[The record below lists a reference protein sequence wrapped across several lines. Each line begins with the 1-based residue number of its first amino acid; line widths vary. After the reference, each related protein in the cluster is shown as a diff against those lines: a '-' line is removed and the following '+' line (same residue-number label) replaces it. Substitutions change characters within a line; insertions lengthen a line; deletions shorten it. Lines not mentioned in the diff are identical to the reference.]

1 MGWWINLFDPDEPE
15 MTRLPLEISGLHQ
28 GGGVITIGGSNQ
40 ASMSVTYNYSK
51 YYYDTID
58 KEDGFRWLNGK
69 LAKDTIVR
77 LENAI
82 TELGT
87 DFSGDYWEATEGNAG
102 RILQSLVKWAH
113 ELPNAVWGVS

>member
-1 MGWWINLFDPDEPE
+1 MGWWISLFDPNEAE
-15 MTRLPLEISGLHQ
+15 ETRMPLEVKEAHQ
-28 GGGVITIGGSNQ
+28 EGGVIAIGGSPE

-58 KEDGFRWLNGK
+58 DEDGFRWLSGK
-69 LAKDTIVR
+69 TARETIVR

-87 DFSGDYWEATEGNAG
+87 EFSGDYWEATPGNAG
-102 RILQSLVKWAH
+102 KILQALVKWAY
-113 ELPNAVWGVS
+113 ELPDAVWGVS